1 MRPFDSLT
9 LMQFLWAAL
18 SIFGFAIRTNLK
30 GFSILLTALGGG
42 LSWAFYLISLYYTKS
57 PLLSVLISTILVC
70 SYSELVAPRFKTPV
84 SVFVICAIIPL
95 VPGSGLYYTMRAY
108 LDQNMTE
115 ASSRMLQTLMI
126 AGTISIGI
134 AIVSSVTNLIHRVMN
149 KL

>member
-70 SYSELVAPRFKTPV
+70 SYSQIQDAGLGICDLRDHTTGARKRALLHDAGISGSKYDRSFLQDVADLDDRRHNLHRNRHSLFGHQSYP
-84 SVFVICAIIPL
+84 
-95 VPGSGLYYTMRAY
+95 PG
-108 LDQNMTE
+108 NE
-115 ASSRMLQTLMI
+115 
-126 AGTISIGI
+126 
-134 AIVSSVTNLIHRVMN
+134 
-149 KL
+149 